1 MREREVK
8 SYKWGSLKNS
18 PPKNAVLYVLNVQ
31 KGGVEAFITDDLGNP
46 IPLITKGS
54 TSGNIGDIDI
64 RDYVE
69 VGPDNIVN
77 VRNNKIYVK
86 KMYPGDDFI
95 TIEETNNRYVI
106 KLNDDKLE
114 LVDNKQNDLTP
125 DGTGT
130 KYPTVDAVNS
140 KIQEL
145 EENINNVSGDKTF
158 VYEQTTPSKIWEYE
172 HGLGKRPSVQVTD
185 SAGTV
190 LMGKITVNDGVRV
203 RIEFNIALWGYAINN

>member
-18 PPKNAVLYVLNVQ
+18 PPKNAVLYILNVQ

-69 VGPDNIVN
+69 VGPDNIVK
-77 VRNNKIYVK
+77 VRDNKIYVK

-114 LVDNKQNDLTP
+114 LVENKQNDLTP

-130 KYPTVDAVNS
+130 KYPTVDAVNEAIGTIISNIQPIKHYFS
-140 KIQEL
+140 KSIQETVIHDLGRYPNIIVL
-145 EENINNVSGDKTF
+145 EGTEVIIPHAIEHTPDMNSVTVTF
-158 VYEQTTPSKIWEYE
+158 IPETT
-172 HGLGKRPSVQVTD
+172 GL
-185 SAGTV
+185 
-190 LMGKITVNDGVRV
+190 I
-203 RIEFNIALWGYAINN
+203 IIH

>member
-69 VGPDNIVN
+69 VGPDNIVK
-77 VRNNKIYVK
+77 VRDNKIYVK

-114 LVDNKQNDLTP
+114 LVENKQNDLTP

-130 KYPTVDAVNS
+130 KFPTVDAVNEALDEIRGQFFEPIKHYFS
-140 KIQEL
+140 NSIQETVIHDLGRYPNIIVL
-145 EENINNVSGDKTF
+145 EGTEVIIPHTIEHTPDMNSVTVTF
-158 VYEQTTPSKIWEYE
+158 IPETT
-172 HGLGKRPSVQVTD
+172 GL
-185 SAGTV
+185 
-190 LMGKITVNDGVRV
+190 I
-203 RIEFNIALWGYAINN
+203 IIH